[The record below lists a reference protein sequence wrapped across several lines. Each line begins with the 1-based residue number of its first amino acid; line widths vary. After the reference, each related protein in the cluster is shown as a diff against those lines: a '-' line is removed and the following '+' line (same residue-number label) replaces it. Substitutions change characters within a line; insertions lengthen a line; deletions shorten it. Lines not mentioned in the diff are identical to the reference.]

1 MFANQ
6 FFDISSYDDP
16 VTEFL
21 DDSLFF
27 MLDPTVSKRANFLVQ
42 ESKITLQDDVWIGR
56 TTTNSSY
63 ASVSNIIRY
72 EDSYNS
78 SSGHIAAVYVKLDK
92 QYEQVNRKV
101 NTVLTLLAQVG
112 GLQRTLLA
120 IGMIIVTFVAQKVFM
135 AQIVHKV
142 YQIRKYENL
151 NIMNA
156 ASSEDKAD
164 EETKETTTSSEPIPE
179 SWFFGFREYLF
190 QKNFKKKVHIKDED
204 IQSMLFAFLNR

>member
-1 MFANQ
+1 M
-6 FFDISSYDDP
+6 
-16 VTEFL
+16 
-21 DDSLFF
+21 
-27 MLDPTVSKRANFLVQ
+27 
-42 ESKITLQDDVWIGR
+42 QDDIWIGR

-72 EDSYNS
+72 EQSYNS

-112 GLQRTLLA
+112 GLQKTLLA
-120 IGMIIVTFVAQKVFM
+120 IGMVIVTFVAQKVFM
-135 AQIVHKV
+135 AQIVHKI

-151 NIMNA
+151 SIMNA
-156 ASSEDKAD
+156 ATQEDKPD
-164 EETKETTTSSEPIPE
+164 EESKDAVTSGEPIPE

-190 QKNFKKKVHIKDED
+190 QKNFKKKTHIKDSD
-204 IQSMLFAFLNR
+204 IPSMLFAFLNRQRFKYNAHRIV